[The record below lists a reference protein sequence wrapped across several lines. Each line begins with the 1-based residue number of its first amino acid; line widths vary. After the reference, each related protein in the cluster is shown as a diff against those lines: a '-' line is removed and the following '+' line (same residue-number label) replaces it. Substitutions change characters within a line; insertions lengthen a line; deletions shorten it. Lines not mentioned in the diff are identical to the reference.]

1 MKRFIAL
8 TVAILMTLNF
18 VACAEK
24 ESDNENNSEIIS
36 KTTTTAETTTITTT
50 TTVTTTVATTTTK
63 PETQKPVLTTT
74 EQKEPVLEEKPELL
88 PDIVLTNNELNWLA
102 HYPITP
108 VSTAMPSYELEMF
121 EEVYGGKVVEN
132 VVSWNKRYTE
142 LAKLI
147 ISGESPDIFPA
158 SDMDAFPKGVVLD
171 LFQPVD
177 DYIDYDDKL
186 WADVSDVADNF
197 SVKDECYVAVTD
209 VLPASVCVYNR
220 NLIMKNGYDD
230 PANLFK
236 NGEWTLEAFYEM
248 CKLDEDKSICGWWYS
263 DAIQQTCGVP
273 LIGMNENGAIS
284 NNMEKAEVKAV
295 EDYMLNLAHDCSEYR
310 DTAEID
316 TIESFKDGDCLFFPV
331 GLWAIEDMNNVDY
344 SESNISFVPMPK
356 NTLDGNK
363 TYHIGS
369 IIEGYLLCA
378 DAPNPDAFKAFVSC
392 ARACAID
399 EKIQLEK
406 DAFRIESYGWTNEM
420 NGMYHIIK
428 DMALENPVFEMYRA
442 ISDDATSTFEQ
453 ITGTTMWNFVIEKR
467 TWNDVIKDY
476 KPTVDKFV
484 DDVNQTLE

>member
-24 ESDNENNSEIIS
+24 ESDKDDNSEKIL
-36 KTTTTAETTTITTT
+36 KTTTTTETTTITTT
-50 TTVTTTVATTTTK
+50 TTVTTTVTTTTTK
-63 PETQKPVLTTT
+63 PDTQKPVDTTT
-74 EQKEPVLEEKPELL
+74 EQKEPVSEEKPVLL
-88 PDIVLTNNELNWLA
+88 PDIELVNNELNWLA
-102 HYPITP
+102 HYPLVP
-108 VSTAMPSYELEMF
+108 DSSAMPSYELEMF
-121 EEVYGGKVVEN
+121 EEVYGGEVVET
-132 VVSWNKRYTE
+132 VVAWNRRYTE

-147 ISGESPDIFPA
+147 ISGDSPDIFPA
-158 SDMDAFPKGVVLD
+158 GDMDAFPKGVVLG
-171 LFQPVD
+171 LFQPID
-177 DYIDYDDKL
+177 DYIDYDSEL
-186 WADVSDVADNF
+186 WADVSDVADSF
-197 SVKDECYVAVTD
+197 SIKDECYVAVTD

-220 NLIMKNGYDD
+220 NVIMKNGFDD

-236 NGEWTLEAFYEM
+236 NGEWTLETFYEM
-248 CKLDEDKSICGWWYS
+248 CKLDEGKSICGWWYT

-273 LIGMNENGAIS
+273 LLGMNEKGVIS
-284 NNMEKAEVKAV
+284 NNMEKAEVRAV
-295 EDYMLNLAHDCSEYR
+295 EDYMSKLASDCGEYR

-331 GLWAIEDMNNVDY
+331 GLWAIEDVHNINY
-344 SESNISFVPMPK
+344 TESNISFVPMPQ

-369 IIEGYLLCA
+369 KIEGYLLCT

-406 DAFRIESYGWTNEM
+406 DAFRIEAYGWNSEM

-428 DMALENPVFEMYRA
+428 DMTLENPVFEMYGA
-442 ISDDATSTFEQ
+442 ISEETTSTFEQ
-453 ITGTTMWNFVIEKR
+453 ITALTMWDFVVEKR
-467 TWNDVIKDY
+467 TWNEVIKDY
-476 KPTVDKFV
+476 KPTVDKLI
-484 DDVNQTLE
+484 DDVNQTLK